1 MTYYTRVPGFSDI
14 GRTRFSITFA
24 LYVNKIFISR
34 VCKCVTRNVFS
45 MCRKKNIHQYVKPCL
60 SKNPRYTFFTI
71 KSSLTLAYKSQMFF
85 FVCLQS
91 ILFWVSHDLFST
103 LVRQAKSIT
112 FYDVVHRDIEALDDN
127 VQGSP
132 HLQ

>member
-1 MTYYTRVPGFSDI
+1 MTYYTWVTGFSDI

-24 LYVNKIFISR
+24 LYVKKIFISR

-45 MCRKKNIHQYVKPCL
+45 MCRNFFFHQYVKPCL
-60 SKNPRYTFFTI
+60 SKNPRYTCFTI
-71 KSSLTLAYKSQMFF
+71 KSSLMLTYKSQMFF

-91 ILFWVSHDLFST
+91 ILDLCST
-103 LVRQAKSIT
+103 LVCQAKSIT